1 MRLFELS
8 IGTLMARFYL
18 MMALVIVGVLTQIWF
33 ITVLAFPVFL
43 SIMMGA
49 SFGKPSGNET
59 QTEMKATKN
68 RTINHGKG
76 VAA

>member
-8 IGTLMARFYL
+8 IGTVMARFYL
-18 MMALVIVGVLTQIWF
+18 MMALVIIGVLTQLWF

-43 SIMMGA
+43 SILMGA
-49 SFGKPSGNET
+49 TFGKSSRDET
-59 QTEMKATKN
+59 PKKVAKG
-68 RTINHGKG
+68 RTMNQDKG